1 MRDSSVLPLRATT
14 GAAGFDIFADLQN
27 DLVIPSGSVKKVPSG
42 VSICMPDALSVA
54 ILVSRSGLAVKK
66 EIVLANGV
74 GIIDSD
80 YRGEVIVALRNFGK
94 NDYIIKP
101 GERVAQLL
109 FFNLTPVS
117 LAETEQPFDDTVRGS
132 GGFGST
138 GL

>member
-1 MRDSSVLPLRATT
+1 M
-14 GAAGFDIFADLQN
+14 
-27 DLVIPSGSVKKVPSG
+27 
-42 VSICMPDALSVA
+42 A
-54 ILVSRSGLAVKK
+54 ILVSRSGLAVNK
-66 EIVLANGV
+66 EIVLANSV

-80 YRGEVIVALRNFGK
+80 YRGEVVVSLRNFGK

-109 FFNLTPVS
+109 FFSLTPVS
-117 LAETEQPFDDTVRGS
+117 LVETEQPFDDTVRGS